1 MLWSDEAKNKL
12 VDHRHVCQKRGL
24 QPKNGALGFEVFRGC
39 FAASCVV
46 KANEIMNSMQQH
58 KIKVFQWPSQSQDL
72 NPIEMSVVSIEE
84 GS

>member
-58 KIKVFQWPSQSQDL
+58 KIKVFSMALSVSRLEPNRNVCGL
-72 NPIEMSVVSIEE
+72 N
-84 GS
+84 